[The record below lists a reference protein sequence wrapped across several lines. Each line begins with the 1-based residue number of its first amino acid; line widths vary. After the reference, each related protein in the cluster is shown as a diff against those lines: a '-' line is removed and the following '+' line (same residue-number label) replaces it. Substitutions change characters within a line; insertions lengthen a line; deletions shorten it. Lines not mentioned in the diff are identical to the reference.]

1 MMEEDNEGTATYEP
15 LSKRKVSVAPEED
28 SPSTSPPKDTRN
40 FVYLSLLSAGIGFVL
55 PYNSFIVAAD
65 YWQERFKGRS
75 VALDMSMTY
84 ILVAFVTVL
93 LNNLLLAM
101 ASFRVRVSFGYIISF
116 TTLIFVAICEVG
128 FHVFSKTTA
137 YSVCLAA
144 VSLVSLGC
152 TVQQSSFYG
161 FASMFPKQYTQAVMA
176 GESIAGLLVS
186 SNRVLTKILIS
197 NERISTVIFFFTS
210 TIYIGFS
217 YVLHSIAIGTPFV
230 RYYHNSTKKCSKI
243 ILVPDEDHSLTESV
257 RRTQNYSISL
267 DSDTPPTLAPLSF
280 SNPVYDLSNQAE
292 TATSSTISP
301 SNTNGVQDDVPN
313 VAFKV
318 EHEIRPGER
327 YGSFCYGLSCRY
339 RVASSIYSY
348 MASIAIA
355 YCVTLSLYPGIE
367 AEIISCSLGTWMP
380 VLLMFTFN
388 AADVLGKVLAA
399 VPYQWSR
406 RQLVLMSTL
415 RVLIVPLLLL
425 CCAPRERP
433 VIAGETAAF
442 IFTAAFGLTNG
453 LAGSLPMILAPLKVP
468 GQLKEI
474 AGKFTLLILIHNI
487 LLRDK
492 RQMHF

>member
-1 MMEEDNEGTATYEP
+1 MEETSNDDCMTTTYEP
-15 LSKRKVSVAPEED
+15 LSRRKVSILPEEGT
-28 SPSTSPPKDTRN
+28 STSPPKDTRN

-75 VALDMSMTY
+75 VALDMSLVY

-93 LNNLLLAM
+93 LNNILLTL
-101 ASFRVRVSFGYIISF
+101 ASFRVRVTFGYIISF

-186 SNRVLTKILIS
+186 SNRVLTKIMIS
-197 NERISTVIFFFTS
+197 NERVSTVIFFFTS

-217 YVLHSIAIGTPFV
+217 YILHSIAISSPFV
-230 RYYHNSTKKCSKI
+230 RYYRNYTKKCAKI
-243 ILVPDEDHSLTESV
+243 ILVPDEDHSLTETV
-257 RRTQNYSISL
+257 RKTQNCSISL
-267 DSDTPPTLAPLSF
+267 DSDTLPTLAPMSF
-280 SNPVYDLSNQAE
+280 SNPVYDLQNQAE
-292 TATSSTISP
+292 TSSATMSPSTI
-301 SNTNGVQDDVPN
+301 NGTQDSIPN
-313 VAFKV
+313 VVFKV
-318 EHEIRPGER
+318 EHEIRSNER
-327 YGSFCYGLSCRY
+327 FGGFCFGLSCRY
-339 RVASSIYSY
+339 RVASSIYPY
-348 MASIAIA
+348 MSSIAIA

-367 AEIISCSLGTWMP
+367 SEIISCSLGTWMP

-388 AADVLGKVLAA
+388 AADVVGKILAA
-399 VPYQWSR
+399 LPYQWSR

-425 CCAPRERP
+425 CCAPRESP
-433 VIAGETAAF
+433 VIKGEAAAF
-442 IFTAAFGLTNG
+442 IFTTAFGLTNG

-468 GQLKEI
+468 AALKEI
-474 AGKFTLLILIHNI
+474 AGK
-487 LLRDK
+487 K
-492 RQMHF
+492 C

>member
-1 MMEEDNEGTATYEP
+1 
-15 LSKRKVSVAPEED
+15 
-28 SPSTSPPKDTRN
+28 
-40 FVYLSLLSAGIGFVL
+40 
-55 PYNSFIVAAD
+55 
-65 YWQERFKGRS
+65 
-75 VALDMSMTY
+75 MTY

-93 LNNLLLAM
+93 LNNILLAL
-101 ASFRVRVSFGYIISF
+101 ASFRVRVTFGYIVSF

-128 FHVFSKTTA
+128 FHVFSQTTA

-186 SNRVLTKILIS
+186 SNRVLTKLLIS
-197 NERISTVIFFFTS
+197 NDRISTCVFFFTS

-217 YVLHSIAIGTPFV
+217 YVLHSIAISTPFV
-230 RYYHNSTKKCSKI
+230 RYYQNYTKKCSKI
-243 ILVPDEDHSLTESV
+243 VLVPDEDHSLTESV
-257 RRTQNYSISL
+257 RRNHNYSMSL
-267 DSDTPPTLAPLSF
+267 DPPDTPPTLAPLSF
-280 SNPVYDLSNQAE
+280 CNPVYDLSNQAE
-292 TATSSTISP
+292 TATNSTVSP
-301 SNTNGVQDDVPN
+301 TNASTTQRDSVPN

-318 EHEIRPGER
+318 EHEIRPGQQQL
-327 YGSFCYGLSCRY
+327 GGFWYGLRCRY
-339 RVASSIYSY
+339 RVASSIYPY

-367 AEIISCSLGTWMP
+367 SEIISCTLGTWMP
-380 VLLMFTFN
+380 VLLMFAFN

-406 RQLVLMSTL
+406 RQLVLLSTL

-425 CCAPRERP
+425 CCAPREQP
-433 VIAGETAAF
+433 VIKGETTAF

-453 LAGSLPMILAPLKVP
+453 LAGSLPMILAPAKVP
-468 GQLKEI
+468 TTLKEI
-474 AGKFTLLILIHNI
+474 AGKFCS
-487 LLRDK
+487 
-492 RQMHF
+492 

>member
-1 MMEEDNEGTATYEP
+1 MMEEENEGTATYEP
-15 LSKRKVSVAPEED
+15 LSKRKVSIPPEED
-28 SPSTSPPKDTRN
+28 SPTHSASSPPKDTRN

-65 YWQERFKGRS
+65 YWQDRFKGHS

-93 LNNLLLAM
+93 LNNVLLAL
-101 ASFRVRVSFGYIISF
+101 ASFRMRVTFGYIISF
-116 TTLIFVAICEVG
+116 TTLIFVAVCEVG

-137 YSVCLAA
+137 YSMCLAA

-186 SNRVLTKILIS
+186 SNRILTKIMIS
-197 NERISTVIFFFTS
+197 NERVSTVIFFFTS

-217 YVLHSIAIGTPFV
+217 YVLHSIAISTPFV
-230 RYYHNSTKKCSKI
+230 RYYRNYTKKCAKI

-267 DSDTPPTLAPLSF
+267 DSDTPPTIAPLSF
-280 SNPVYDLSNQAE
+280 SNPVYDLQNQAE
-292 TATSSTISP
+292 TAGTSSTMSLQTT
-301 SNTNGVQDDVPN
+301 TNGTRDSVPN

-318 EHEIRPGER
+318 EHEIRPSGER
-327 YGSFCYGLSCRY
+327 FGGFCYGLSCRY
-339 RVASSIYSY
+339 RVASSIYPY

-367 AEIISCSLGTWMP
+367 SEIISCSLGTWMP

-433 VIAGETAAF
+433 VIAGEAAAF
-442 IFTAAFGLTNG
+442 IFTAAFGVTNG

-468 GQLKEI
+468 TTLKEI
-474 AGKFTLLILIHNI
+474 AGEYLVS
-487 LLRDK
+487 
-492 RQMHF
+492 